1 MHQINL
7 FCKYDKVNHNTKKLK
22 LVALKNNTMKKLLSL
37 FMLSIF
43 IISCSEK
50 DPVVDETPSE
60 PNGSETIDPSNF
72 GTISS
77 MPNQFFD
84 KVNPDVGKWNLSAKN
99 SSNSESNNQVVSSSI
114 YQTQSFSSLNNS
126 ENAEY
131 IEEQL
136 LSITQQVNDLI
147 DEELSVLNEIQ
158 TYLDEYINQF
168 RSQSF
173 DYDPTNYIKIKDTLF
188 VTAEE
193 LHNNAISKRNE
204 AVEISSE
211 AIGEQAYLVANNFI
225 EQISTKINDA
235 VPTSLQTLSNFFSI
249 TYVLYNDFNVDFST
263 EVISEIEEF
272 YSVVNKIAPFNE
284 ALYNILFDEVYE
296 NLYGS
301 EWINEYGDILADF
314 TDENY
319 NTFLNLFP
327 SKLDEINSKL
337 ELFEGYY
344 NSALEQEQQFN
355 NVVSELVYESS
366 KNGAKMFL
374 ANYIPE
380 IGGRYT
386 EMNAWKLALLISYLD
401 AQVQYILYIGELSK
415 EYHSIFANQSGY
427 NRLPCNLYERII
439 AIEPI
444 EVEANTMYPDFDYL
458 GISYENWPAYDEQ
471 FWKEYPF
478 ESTYSSLIDEML
490 MRINESGCD
499 CFIDA
504 GHPIEEIRTEYSVC
518 E

>member
-1 MHQINL
+1 
-7 FCKYDKVNHNTKKLK
+7 
-22 LVALKNNTMKKLLSL
+22 MKKLLSL
-37 FMLSIF
+37 FILSIF

-60 PNGSETIDPSNF
+60 TVDPSNF

-84 KVNPDVGKWNLSAKN
+84 KVNPDVGKWNLSAN
-99 SSNSESNNQVVSSSI
+99 NNSNSESSNQLVSGSI
-114 YQTQSFSSLNNS
+114 YQAQSFSSLNNS
-126 ENAEY
+126 ENVEY

-136 LSITQQVNDLI
+136 SSITQQVNDLI

-158 TYLDEYINQF
+158 TYIDRYFNQF
-168 RSQSF
+168 ISQSF

-211 AIGEQAYLVANNFI
+211 ATGEDAYLVANNYI
-225 EQISTKINDA
+225 KQISTKINNT
-235 VPTSLQTLSNFFSI
+235 VPISIQTLSNFFSI
-249 TYVLYNDFNVDFST
+249 TNTLHTEFNVEFSS

-272 YSVVNKIAPFNE
+272 FSVPDKVFPISQELNNE
-284 ALYNILFDEVYE
+284 ILRNGVYQ

-301 EWINEYGDILADF
+301 EWINEYGDIVAEF

-319 NTFLNLFP
+319 NTFLSLFP
-327 SKLDEINSKL
+327 SKLEEINSKL
-337 ELFEGYY
+337 DLFEGYY

-355 NVVSELVYESS
+355 NIVSELVFESS
-366 KNGAKMFL
+366 KNLAMMFL
-374 ANYIPE
+374 GNGIAE
-380 IGGRYT
+380 IGGRYS
-386 EMNAWKLALLISYLD
+386 EMNAWKLSLLISYLD
-401 AQVQYILYIGELSK
+401 TQVQYILYIGELSK
-415 EYHSIFANQSGY
+415 EYDSIFANQSGY
-427 NRLPCNLYERII
+427 ERLPCNLYERII

-444 EVEANTMYPDFDYL
+444 EVEANSMYPDFDYL

-471 FWKEYPF
+471 YWKELNFDYY
-478 ESTYSSLIDEML
+478 YSSIIEEML
-490 MRINESGCD
+490 IRINGQGCD
-499 CFIDA
+499 CFTDA
-504 GHPIEEIRTEYSVC
+504 GHPIEEIRAEYSVC

>member
-1 MHQINL
+1 
-7 FCKYDKVNHNTKKLK
+7 
-22 LVALKNNTMKKLLSL
+22 MKKLLSL
-37 FMLSIF
+37 FILSTF

-60 PNGSETIDPSNF
+60 TVDPSNF

-84 KVNPDVGKWNLSAKN
+84 KVNPDVGKWNLRAN
-99 SSNSESNNQVVSSSI
+99 NNSNSESSNLLVSGSI
-114 YQTQSFSSLNNS
+114 YQAQSFSSLNNS
-126 ENAEY
+126 ENVEY

-136 LSITQQVNDLI
+136 SSITQQVNDLI

-158 TYLDEYINQF
+158 TYLDRYFNQF
-168 RSQSF
+168 ISQSF
-173 DYDPTNYIKIKDTLF
+173 DYAPTNYIKIKDTLF

-211 AIGEQAYLVANNFI
+211 ATGEDAYLVANNYI
-225 EQISTKINDA
+225 KQISTKINNT
-235 VPTSLQTLSNFFSI
+235 VPISIQTLSNFFII
-249 TYVLYNDFNVDFST
+249 TNALHTEFNVEFSS

-272 YSVVNKIAPFNE
+272 FSVPDKVFPINQELNNE
-284 ALYNILFDEVYE
+284 ILRNGVYQ

-301 EWINEYGDILADF
+301 EWINEYGDIVAEF

-319 NTFLNLFP
+319 NTFLSLFP
-327 SKLDEINSKL
+327 SKLEEINSKL
-337 ELFEGYY
+337 DLFEGYY

-355 NVVSELVYESS
+355 NIVSELVFESS
-366 KNGAKMFL
+366 KNLAIMFL
-374 ANYIPE
+374 GNYIAE
-380 IGGRYT
+380 IGGRYS
-386 EMNAWKLALLISYLD
+386 EMNAWKLSLLISYLD
-401 AQVQYILYIGELSK
+401 TQVQYILYIGELRK
-415 EYHSIFANQSGY
+415 EYDSIFANQSGY
-427 NRLPCNLYERII
+427 ERLPCNLYERII

-444 EVEANTMYPDFDYL
+444 EVEANSMYPDFDYL

-471 FWKEYPF
+471 YWKELNFDYY
-478 ESTYSSLIDEML
+478 YSSIIEEML
-490 MRINESGCD
+490 IRINGQGCD
-499 CFIDA
+499 CFTDA
-504 GHPIEEIRTEYSVC
+504 GHPIEEIRAEYSVC

>member
-1 MHQINL
+1 
-7 FCKYDKVNHNTKKLK
+7 
-22 LVALKNNTMKKLLSL
+22 MKKLLSL
-37 FMLSIF
+37 IIFSIF

-50 DPVVDETPSE
+50 DPVVDETPNE

-84 KVNPDVGKWNLSAKN
+84 KVNPDVGKWNLSANN
-99 SSNSESNNQVVSSSI
+99 SSNSESNNQVVSGST
-114 YQTQSFSSLNNS
+114 YQTQSFSSLNNF
-126 ENAEY
+126 ENVEY

-136 LSITQQVNDLI
+136 SSITQQVNDLI
-147 DEELSVLNEIQ
+147 DEELSVLSEIQ
-158 TYLDEYINQF
+158 TYTEEYVNQF
-168 RSQSF
+168 SSQSF

-211 AIGEQAYLVANNFI
+211 AIGEEAYLIANNYI
-225 EQISTKINDA
+225 AQIATKINNA

-249 TYVLYNDFNVDFST
+249 TYGLYNDFNVDFSS

-272 YSVVNKIAPFNE
+272 FSVPDKVFPINE
-284 ALYNILFDEVYE
+284 ALYNMLFYEVYE

-301 EWINEYGDILADF
+301 EWINEYGYILDDF

-327 SKLDEINSKL
+327 SKLEEINSKL
-337 ELFEGYY
+337 ELFEGFY

-355 NVVSELVYESS
+355 NVLSELVFESS
-366 KNGAKMFL
+366 KNLAKMFL

-380 IGGRYT
+380 IGGRYS
-386 EMNAWKLALLISYLD
+386 EMNAWKLALLYSYLD
-401 AQVQYILYIGELSK
+401 AQVQYILFIGELSK
-415 EYHSIFANQSGY
+415 EYDSIFANQSGY
-427 NRLPCNLYERII
+427 DRLPCNLYERII

-444 EVEANTMYPDFDYL
+444 EIEAISMYPDFDYL

-471 FWKEYPF
+471 FDKELNFDYY
-478 ESTYSSLIDEML
+478 YSSIIDEML
-490 MRINESGCD
+490 IRINEGGCD
-499 CFIDA
+499 CFTDA

>member
-1 MHQINL
+1 
-7 FCKYDKVNHNTKKLK
+7 
-22 LVALKNNTMKKLLSL
+22 MKKLLSL
-37 FMLSIF
+37 FILSIF

-60 PNGSETIDPSNF
+60 TVDPSNF

-84 KVNPDVGKWNLSAKN
+84 KVNPDVGKWNLRAN
-99 SSNSESNNQVVSSSI
+99 NNANSESSNQLVSGSI
-114 YQTQSFSSLNNS
+114 YQAQSFSSLNNS
-126 ENAEY
+126 ENVEY

-136 LSITQQVNDLI
+136 SSITQQVNDLI

-158 TYLDEYINQF
+158 TYIDRYVNQF
-168 RSQSF
+168 ISQSF

-211 AIGEQAYLVANNFI
+211 ATGEDAYLVANNYI
-225 EQISTKINDA
+225 KQISTKINNT
-235 VPTSLQTLSNFFSI
+235 VPISIQTLSNFFSI
-249 TYVLYNDFNVDFST
+249 TNTLHTEFNVEFSS

-272 YSVVNKIAPFNE
+272 FSVPDKVFPISQELNNE
-284 ALYNILFDEVYE
+284 ILRNGVYQ

-301 EWINEYGDILADF
+301 EWINEYGDIVAEF

-319 NTFLNLFP
+319 NTFLSLFP
-327 SKLDEINSKL
+327 SKLEEINSKL
-337 ELFEGYY
+337 DLFEGYY

-355 NVVSELVYESS
+355 NIVSELVFESS
-366 KNGAKMFL
+366 KNLAIMFL
-374 ANYIPE
+374 GNYIAE
-380 IGGRYT
+380 IGGRYS
-386 EMNAWKLALLISYLD
+386 EMNAWKLSLLISYLD
-401 AQVQYILYIGELSK
+401 TQVQYILYIGELRK
-415 EYHSIFANQSGY
+415 EYDSIFANQSGY
-427 NRLPCNLYERII
+427 ERLPCNLYERII

-444 EVEANTMYPDFDYL
+444 EVEANSMYPDFDYL

-471 FWKEYPF
+471 YWKELNFDYY
-478 ESTYSSLIDEML
+478 YSSIIEEML
-490 MRINESGCD
+490 IRINGQGCD
-499 CFIDA
+499 CFTDA
-504 GHPIEEIRTEYSVC
+504 GHPIEEIRAEYSVC

>member
-1 MHQINL
+1 
-7 FCKYDKVNHNTKKLK
+7 
-22 LVALKNNTMKKLLSL
+22 MKKLLSL
-37 FMLSIF
+37 FILSIF

-60 PNGSETIDPSNF
+60 TVDPSNF

-84 KVNPDVGKWNLSAKN
+84 KVNPDVGKWNLRAN
-99 SSNSESNNQVVSSSI
+99 NNANSESSNQLVSGSI
-114 YQTQSFSSLNNS
+114 YQAQSFSSLNNS
-126 ENAEY
+126 ENVEY

-136 LSITQQVNDLI
+136 SSITQQVNDLI

-158 TYLDEYINQF
+158 TYIDRYVNQF
-168 RSQSF
+168 ISQSF

-211 AIGEQAYLVANNFI
+211 ATGEDAYLVANNYI
-225 EQISTKINDA
+225 KQISTKINNT
-235 VPTSLQTLSNFFSI
+235 VPISIQTLSNFFSI
-249 TYVLYNDFNVDFST
+249 TNTLHTEFNVEFSS

-272 YSVVNKIAPFNE
+272 FSVPDKVFPISQELNNE
-284 ALYNILFDEVYE
+284 ILRNGVYQ

-301 EWINEYGDILADF
+301 EWINEYGDIVAEF

-319 NTFLNLFP
+319 NTFLSLFP
-327 SKLDEINSKL
+327 SKLEEINSKL
-337 ELFEGYY
+337 DLFEGYY

-355 NVVSELVYESS
+355 NIVSELVFESS
-366 KNGAKMFL
+366 KNLAMMFL
-374 ANYIPE
+374 GNGIAE
-380 IGGRYT
+380 IGGRYS
-386 EMNAWKLALLISYLD
+386 EMNAWKLSLLISYLD
-401 AQVQYILYIGELSK
+401 TQVQYILYIGELSK
-415 EYHSIFANQSGY
+415 EYDSIFANQSGY
-427 NRLPCNLYERII
+427 ERLPCNLYERII

-444 EVEANTMYPDFDYL
+444 EVEANSMYPDFDYL

-471 FWKEYPF
+471 YWKELNFDYY
-478 ESTYSSLIDEML
+478 YSSIIEEML
-490 MRINESGCD
+490 IRINEQGCD
-499 CFIDA
+499 CFTDA
-504 GHPIEEIRTEYSVC
+504 GHPIEEIRAEYSVC

>member
-1 MHQINL
+1 
-7 FCKYDKVNHNTKKLK
+7 
-22 LVALKNNTMKKLLSL
+22 MKKLLSL
-37 FMLSIF
+37 LILSIF

-50 DPVVDETPSE
+50 DPVVDDNT
-60 PNGSETIDPSNF
+60 SETVDPSNF

-84 KVNPDVGKWNLSAKN
+84 KVNPDVGKWNLSAN
-99 SSNSESNNQVVSSSI
+99 NNSNSESSNQLVSGSI

-136 LSITQQVNDLI
+136 SSITQQVNDLI

-158 TYLDEYINQF
+158 TYLDEFINQF
-168 RSQSF
+168 SSDSF
-173 DYDPTNYIKIKDTLF
+173 NYDPTNYIKIKDTLF

-204 AVEISSE
+204 AVEISSQ

-249 TYVLYNDFNVDFST
+249 TYGLYNDFNVDFST

-272 YSVVNKIAPFNE
+272 FSVGNKISPINE

-301 EWINEYGDILADF
+301 EWINEYGYILDDF

-327 SKLDEINSKL
+327 SKLEEINSKL
-337 ELFEGYY
+337 ELFEGFY

-355 NVVSELVYESS
+355 NVVSELVFESS
-366 KNGAKMFL
+366 KNLAKMLL

-386 EMNAWKLALLISYLD
+386 EMNAWKLALLYE
-401 AQVQYILYIGELSK
+401 YIGETK
-415 EYHSIFANQSGY
+415 VEYLVNVGEFAQEYSQIFDNQSGY
-427 NRLPCNLYERII
+427 VRLPCVLYSII
-439 AIEPI
+439 SGLKPI
-444 EVEANTMYPDFDYL
+444 EAEANELYPDFGYL
-458 GISYENWPAYDEQ
+458 GISFENWASYDEQ
-471 FWKEYPF
+471 FQYVYDF
-478 ESTYSSLIDEML
+478 DAMRSGIESELFN
-490 MRINESGCD
+490 RINEQGCD
-499 CFIDA
+499 CFNDE
-504 GHPIEEIRTEYSVC
+504 GTIEEIRTEYSVC

>member
-1 MHQINL
+1 
-7 FCKYDKVNHNTKKLK
+7 
-22 LVALKNNTMKKLLSL
+22 MKKLLSL
-37 FMLSIF
+37 FILTIF

-60 PNGSETIDPSNF
+60 TVDPSNF

-84 KVNPDVGKWNLSAKN
+84 KVNPDVGKWNLRAN
-99 SSNSESNNQVVSSSI
+99 NNSNSESSNQLVSGSI
-114 YQTQSFSSLNNS
+114 YQAQSFSSLNNS
-126 ENAEY
+126 ENVEY

-136 LSITQQVNDLI
+136 SSITQQVNDLI

-158 TYLDEYINQF
+158 TYLDRYFNQF
-168 RSQSF
+168 ISQSF
-173 DYDPTNYIKIKDTLF
+173 DYAPTNYIKIKDTLF

-211 AIGEQAYLVANNFI
+211 ATGEDAYLVANNYI
-225 EQISTKINDA
+225 KQISTKINNT
-235 VPTSLQTLSNFFSI
+235 VPISIQTLSNFFII
-249 TYVLYNDFNVDFST
+249 TNALHTEFNVEFSS

-272 YSVVNKIAPFNE
+272 FSVPDKVFPINQELNNE
-284 ALYNILFDEVYE
+284 ILRNGVYQ

-301 EWINEYGDILADF
+301 EWINEYGDIVAEF

-319 NTFLNLFP
+319 NTFLSLFP
-327 SKLDEINSKL
+327 SKLEEINSKL
-337 ELFEGYY
+337 DLFEGYY

-355 NVVSELVYESS
+355 NIVSELVFESS
-366 KNGAKMFL
+366 KNLAMMFL
-374 ANYIPE
+374 GNYIAE
-380 IGGRYT
+380 IGGRYS
-386 EMNAWKLALLISYLD
+386 EMNAWKLSLLISYLD
-401 AQVQYILYIGELSK
+401 TQVQYILYIGELRK
-415 EYHSIFANQSGY
+415 EYDSIFANQSGY
-427 NRLPCNLYERII
+427 ERLPCNLYERII

-444 EVEANTMYPDFDYL
+444 EVEANSMYPDFDYL

-471 FWKEYPF
+471 YWKELNFDYY
-478 ESTYSSLIDEML
+478 YSSIIEEML
-490 MRINESGCD
+490 IRINGQGCD
-499 CFIDA
+499 CFTDA
-504 GHPIEEIRTEYSVC
+504 GHPIEEIRAEYSVC

>member
-1 MHQINL
+1 
-7 FCKYDKVNHNTKKLK
+7 
-22 LVALKNNTMKKLLSL
+22 MKKLLSL
-37 FMLSIF
+37 FILSIF

-60 PNGSETIDPSNF
+60 TVDPSNF

-84 KVNPDVGKWNLSAKN
+84 KVNPDVGKWNLRAN
-99 SSNSESNNQVVSSSI
+99 NNANSESSNQLVSGSI
-114 YQTQSFSSLNNS
+114 YQAQSFSSLNNS
-126 ENAEY
+126 ENVEY

-136 LSITQQVNDLI
+136 SSITQQVNDLI

-158 TYLDEYINQF
+158 TYIDRYFNQF
-168 RSQSF
+168 ISQSF

-211 AIGEQAYLVANNFI
+211 ATGEDAYLVANNYI
-225 EQISTKINDA
+225 KQISTKINNT
-235 VPTSLQTLSNFFSI
+235 VPISIQTLSNFFSI
-249 TYVLYNDFNVDFST
+249 TNTLHTEFNVEFSS

-272 YSVVNKIAPFNE
+272 FSVPDKVFPISQELNNE
-284 ALYNILFDEVYE
+284 ILRNGVYQ

-301 EWINEYGDILADF
+301 EWINEYGDIVAEF

-319 NTFLNLFP
+319 NTFLSLFP
-327 SKLDEINSKL
+327 SKLEEINSKL
-337 ELFEGYY
+337 DLFEGYY

-355 NVVSELVYESS
+355 NIVSELVFESS
-366 KNGAKMFL
+366 KNLAIMFL
-374 ANYIPE
+374 GNYIAE
-380 IGGRYT
+380 IGGRYS
-386 EMNAWKLALLISYLD
+386 EMNAWKLSLLISYLD
-401 AQVQYILYIGELSK
+401 TQVQYILYIGELRK
-415 EYHSIFANQSGY
+415 EYDSIFANQSGY
-427 NRLPCNLYERII
+427 ERLPCNLYERII

-444 EVEANTMYPDFDYL
+444 EVEANSMYPDFDYL

-471 FWKEYPF
+471 YWKELNFDYY
-478 ESTYSSLIDEML
+478 YSSIIEEML
-490 MRINESGCD
+490 IRINEQGCD
-499 CFIDA
+499 CFTDA
-504 GHPIEEIRTEYSVC
+504 GHPIEEIRAEYSVC

>member
-1 MHQINL
+1 
-7 FCKYDKVNHNTKKLK
+7 
-22 LVALKNNTMKKLLSL
+22 MKKLLSL
-37 FMLSIF
+37 FILSIF

-60 PNGSETIDPSNF
+60 TVDPSNF

-84 KVNPDVGKWNLSAKN
+84 KVNPDVGKWNLSAN
-99 SSNSESNNQVVSSSI
+99 NNSNSESSNQLVSGSI
-114 YQTQSFSSLNNS
+114 YQAQSFSSLNNS
-126 ENAEY
+126 ENVEY

-136 LSITQQVNDLI
+136 SSITQQVNDLI

-158 TYLDEYINQF
+158 TYIDRYFNQF
-168 RSQSF
+168 ISQSF

-211 AIGEQAYLVANNFI
+211 ATGEDAYLVANNYI
-225 EQISTKINDA
+225 KQISTKINNT
-235 VPTSLQTLSNFFSI
+235 VPISIQTLSNFFSI
-249 TYVLYNDFNVDFST
+249 TNTLHTEFNVEFSS

-272 YSVVNKIAPFNE
+272 FSVPDKVFPINQELNNE
-284 ALYNILFDEVYE
+284 ILRNGVYQ

-301 EWINEYGDILADF
+301 EWINEYGDIVAEF

-319 NTFLNLFP
+319 NTFLSLFP
-327 SKLDEINSKL
+327 SKLEEINSKL
-337 ELFEGYY
+337 DLFEGYY

-355 NVVSELVYESS
+355 NIVSELVFESS
-366 KNGAKMFL
+366 KNLAIMFL
-374 ANYIPE
+374 GNYIAE
-380 IGGRYT
+380 IGGRYS
-386 EMNAWKLALLISYLD
+386 EMNAWKLSLLISYLD
-401 AQVQYILYIGELSK
+401 TQVQYILYIGELRK
-415 EYHSIFANQSGY
+415 EYDSIFANQSGY
-427 NRLPCNLYERII
+427 ERLPCNLYERII

-444 EVEANTMYPDFDYL
+444 EVEANSMYPDFDYL

-471 FWKEYPF
+471 YWKELNFDYY
-478 ESTYSSLIDEML
+478 YSSIIEEML
-490 MRINESGCD
+490 IRINGQGCD
-499 CFIDA
+499 CFTDA
-504 GHPIEEIRTEYSVC
+504 GHPIEEIRAEYSVC

>member
-1 MHQINL
+1 
-7 FCKYDKVNHNTKKLK
+7 
-22 LVALKNNTMKKLLSL
+22 MKKLLSL
-37 FMLSIF
+37 FILSIF

-60 PNGSETIDPSNF
+60 TVDPSNF

-84 KVNPDVGKWNLSAKN
+84 KVNPDVGKWNLSAN
-99 SSNSESNNQVVSSSI
+99 NNSNSESSNQLVSGSI
-114 YQTQSFSSLNNS
+114 YQAQSFSSLNNS
-126 ENAEY
+126 ENVEY

-136 LSITQQVNDLI
+136 SSITQQVNDLI

-158 TYLDEYINQF
+158 TYIDRYFNQF
-168 RSQSF
+168 ISQSF

-211 AIGEQAYLVANNFI
+211 ATGEDAYLVANNYI
-225 EQISTKINDA
+225 KQISTKINNT
-235 VPTSLQTLSNFFSI
+235 VPISIQTLSNFFSI
-249 TYVLYNDFNVDFST
+249 TNTLHTEFNVEFSS

-272 YSVVNKIAPFNE
+272 FSVPDKVFPISQELNNE
-284 ALYNILFDEVYE
+284 ILRNGVYQ

-301 EWINEYGDILADF
+301 EWINEYGDIVAEF

-319 NTFLNLFP
+319 NTFLSLFP
-327 SKLDEINSKL
+327 SKLEEINSKL
-337 ELFEGYY
+337 DLFEGYY

-355 NVVSELVYESS
+355 NIVSELVFESS
-366 KNGAKMFL
+366 KNLAIMFL
-374 ANYIPE
+374 GNYIAE
-380 IGGRYT
+380 IGGRYS
-386 EMNAWKLALLISYLD
+386 EMNAWKLSLLISYLD
-401 AQVQYILYIGELSK
+401 TQVQYILYIGELRK
-415 EYHSIFANQSGY
+415 EYDSIFANQSGY
-427 NRLPCNLYERII
+427 ERLPCNLYERII

-444 EVEANTMYPDFDYL
+444 EVEANSMYPDFDYL

-471 FWKEYPF
+471 YWKELNFDYY
-478 ESTYSSLIDEML
+478 YSSIIEEML
-490 MRINESGCD
+490 IRINEQGCD
-499 CFIDA
+499 CFTDA
-504 GHPIEEIRTEYSVC
+504 GHPIEEIRAEYSVC

>member
-1 MHQINL
+1 
-7 FCKYDKVNHNTKKLK
+7 
-22 LVALKNNTMKKLLSL
+22 MKKLLSL
-37 FMLSIF
+37 FILSIF

-60 PNGSETIDPSNF
+60 TVDPSNF

-84 KVNPDVGKWNLSAKN
+84 KVNPDVGKWNLSAN
-99 SSNSESNNQVVSSSI
+99 NNSNSESSNQLVSGSI
-114 YQTQSFSSLNNS
+114 YQAQSFSSLNNS
-126 ENAEY
+126 ENVEY

-136 LSITQQVNDLI
+136 SSITQQVNDLI

-158 TYLDEYINQF
+158 TYIDRYVNQF
-168 RSQSF
+168 ISQSF

-211 AIGEQAYLVANNFI
+211 ATGEDAYLVANNYI
-225 EQISTKINDA
+225 KQISTKINNT
-235 VPTSLQTLSNFFSI
+235 VPISIQTLSNFFSI
-249 TYVLYNDFNVDFST
+249 TNTLHTEFNVEFSS

-272 YSVVNKIAPFNE
+272 FSVPDKVFPISQELNNE
-284 ALYNILFDEVYE
+284 ILRNGVYQ

-301 EWINEYGDILADF
+301 EWINEYGDIVAEF

-319 NTFLNLFP
+319 NTFLSLFP
-327 SKLDEINSKL
+327 SKLEEINSKL
-337 ELFEGYY
+337 DLFEGYY

-355 NVVSELVYESS
+355 NIVSELVFESS
-366 KNGAKMFL
+366 KNLAMMFL
-374 ANYIPE
+374 GNGIAE
-380 IGGRYT
+380 IGGRYS
-386 EMNAWKLALLISYLD
+386 EMNAWKLSLLISYLD
-401 AQVQYILYIGELSK
+401 TQVQYILYIGELSK
-415 EYHSIFANQSGY
+415 EYDSIFANQSGY
-427 NRLPCNLYERII
+427 ERLPCNLYERII

-444 EVEANTMYPDFDYL
+444 EVEANSMYPDFDYL

-471 FWKEYPF
+471 YWKELNFDYY
-478 ESTYSSLIDEML
+478 YSSIIEEML
-490 MRINESGCD
+490 IRINEQGCD
-499 CFIDA
+499 CFTDA
-504 GHPIEEIRTEYSVC
+504 GHPIEEIRAEYSVC

>member
-1 MHQINL
+1 
-7 FCKYDKVNHNTKKLK
+7 
-22 LVALKNNTMKKLLSL
+22 MKKLLSL
-37 FMLSIF
+37 FILSTF

-60 PNGSETIDPSNF
+60 TVDPSNF

-84 KVNPDVGKWNLSAKN
+84 KVNPDVGKWNLSAN
-99 SSNSESNNQVVSSSI
+99 NNSNSESSNQLVSGSI
-114 YQTQSFSSLNNS
+114 YQAQSFSSLNNS
-126 ENAEY
+126 ENVEY

-136 LSITQQVNDLI
+136 SSITQQVNDLI

-158 TYLDEYINQF
+158 TYIDRYFNQF
-168 RSQSF
+168 ISQSF

-211 AIGEQAYLVANNFI
+211 ATGEDAYLVANNYI
-225 EQISTKINDA
+225 KQISTKINNT
-235 VPTSLQTLSNFFSI
+235 VPISIQTLSNFFSI
-249 TYVLYNDFNVDFST
+249 TNTLHTEFNVEFSS

-272 YSVVNKIAPFNE
+272 FSVPDKVFPISQELNNE
-284 ALYNILFDEVYE
+284 ILRNGVYQ

-301 EWINEYGDILADF
+301 EWINEYGDIVAEF

-319 NTFLNLFP
+319 NTFLSLFP
-327 SKLDEINSKL
+327 SKLEEINSKL
-337 ELFEGYY
+337 DLFEGYY

-355 NVVSELVYESS
+355 NIVSELVFESS
-366 KNGAKMFL
+366 KNLAMMFL
-374 ANYIPE
+374 GNGIAE
-380 IGGRYT
+380 IGGRYS
-386 EMNAWKLALLISYLD
+386 EMNAWKLSLLISYLD
-401 AQVQYILYIGELSK
+401 TQVQYILYIGELSK
-415 EYHSIFANQSGY
+415 EYDSIFANQSGY
-427 NRLPCNLYERII
+427 ERLPCNLYERII

-444 EVEANTMYPDFDYL
+444 EVEANSMYPDFDYL

-471 FWKEYPF
+471 YWKELNFDYY
-478 ESTYSSLIDEML
+478 YSSIIEEML
-490 MRINESGCD
+490 IRINEQGCD
-499 CFIDA
+499 CFTDA
-504 GHPIEEIRTEYSVC
+504 GHPIEEIRAEYSVC

>member
-1 MHQINL
+1 
-7 FCKYDKVNHNTKKLK
+7 
-22 LVALKNNTMKKLLSL
+22 MKKLLSL
-37 FMLSIF
+37 FILSTF

-60 PNGSETIDPSNF
+60 TVDPSNF

-84 KVNPDVGKWNLSAKN
+84 KVNPDVGKWNLRAN
-99 SSNSESNNQVVSSSI
+99 NNSNSESSNLLVSGSI
-114 YQTQSFSSLNNS
+114 YQAQSFSSLNNS
-126 ENAEY
+126 ENVEY

-136 LSITQQVNDLI
+136 SSITQQVNDLI

-158 TYLDEYINQF
+158 TYLDRYFNQF
-168 RSQSF
+168 ISQSF
-173 DYDPTNYIKIKDTLF
+173 DYAPTNYIKIKDTLF

-211 AIGEQAYLVANNFI
+211 ATGEDAYLVANNYI
-225 EQISTKINDA
+225 KQISTKINNT
-235 VPTSLQTLSNFFSI
+235 VPISIQTLSNFFII
-249 TYVLYNDFNVDFST
+249 TNTLHTEFNVEFSS

-272 YSVVNKIAPFNE
+272 FSVPDKVFPINQELNNE
-284 ALYNILFDEVYE
+284 ILRNGVYQ

-301 EWINEYGDILADF
+301 EWINEYGDIVAEF

-319 NTFLNLFP
+319 NTFLSLFP
-327 SKLDEINSKL
+327 SKLEEINSKL
-337 ELFEGYY
+337 DLFEGYY

-355 NVVSELVYESS
+355 NIVSELVFESS
-366 KNGAKMFL
+366 KNLAIMFL
-374 ANYIPE
+374 GNYIAE
-380 IGGRYT
+380 IGGRYS
-386 EMNAWKLALLISYLD
+386 EMNAWKLSLLISYLD
-401 AQVQYILYIGELSK
+401 TQVQYILYIGELRK
-415 EYHSIFANQSGY
+415 EYDSIFANQSGY
-427 NRLPCNLYERII
+427 ERLPCNLYERII

-444 EVEANTMYPDFDYL
+444 EVEANSMYPDFDYL

-471 FWKEYPF
+471 YWKELNFDYY
-478 ESTYSSLIDEML
+478 YSSIIEEML
-490 MRINESGCD
+490 IRINGQGCD
-499 CFIDA
+499 CFTDA
-504 GHPIEEIRTEYSVC
+504 GHPIEEIRAEYSVC

>member
-1 MHQINL
+1 
-7 FCKYDKVNHNTKKLK
+7 
-22 LVALKNNTMKKLLSL
+22 MKKLLSL
-37 FMLSIF
+37 FILTIF

-60 PNGSETIDPSNF
+60 TVDPSNF

-84 KVNPDVGKWNLSAKN
+84 KVNPDVGKWNLRAN
-99 SSNSESNNQVVSSSI
+99 NNSNSESSNQLVSGSI
-114 YQTQSFSSLNNS
+114 YQAQSFSSLNNS
-126 ENAEY
+126 ENVEY

-136 LSITQQVNDLI
+136 SSITQQVNDLI

-158 TYLDEYINQF
+158 TYLDRYFNQF
-168 RSQSF
+168 ISQSF
-173 DYDPTNYIKIKDTLF
+173 DYAPTNYIKIKDTLF

-211 AIGEQAYLVANNFI
+211 ATGEDAYLVANNYI
-225 EQISTKINDA
+225 KQISTKINNT
-235 VPTSLQTLSNFFSI
+235 VPISIQTLSNFFII
-249 TYVLYNDFNVDFST
+249 TNTLHTEFNVEFSS

-272 YSVVNKIAPFNE
+272 FSVPDKVFPINQELNNE
-284 ALYNILFDEVYE
+284 ILRNGVYQ

-301 EWINEYGDILADF
+301 EWINEYGDIVAEF

-319 NTFLNLFP
+319 NTFLSLFP
-327 SKLDEINSKL
+327 SKLEEINSKL
-337 ELFEGYY
+337 DLFEGYY

-355 NVVSELVYESS
+355 NIVSELVFESS
-366 KNGAKMFL
+366 KNLAIMFL
-374 ANYIPE
+374 GNYIAE
-380 IGGRYT
+380 IGGRYS
-386 EMNAWKLALLISYLD
+386 EMNAWKLSLLISYLD
-401 AQVQYILYIGELSK
+401 TQVQYILYIGELRK
-415 EYHSIFANQSGY
+415 EYDSIFANQSGY
-427 NRLPCNLYERII
+427 ERLPCNLYERII

-444 EVEANTMYPDFDYL
+444 EVEANSMYPDFDYL

-471 FWKEYPF
+471 YWKELNFDYY
-478 ESTYSSLIDEML
+478 YSSIIEEML
-490 MRINESGCD
+490 IRINGQGCD
-499 CFIDA
+499 CFTDA
-504 GHPIEEIRTEYSVC
+504 GHPIEEIRAEYSVC